1 MERVI
6 CRRRKPE
13 KTRAT
18 DVMSKDVKTVHKL
31 ATVEDALKLMRKYN
45 IKKLPVVSDET
56 LVGIV
61 TVTDIPCTT
70 RVK

>member
-1 MERVI
+1 
-6 CRRRKPE
+6 
-13 KTRAT
+13 
-18 DVMSKDVKTVHKL
+18 MSKDVKTVHKL